1 MPLGRSSARVTR
13 YAAPAAFLAAATVA
27 VLLVRNGLERGER
40 RDGGAA
46 VTRTAARPASAA
58 RAERGTRSRPARA
71 RGYDRVRAGE
81 TLEHVAV
88 RFDTSVRRILALN
101 PGIDPTSLRIGQ
113 RVRVS

>member
-1 MPLGRSSARVTR
+1 MPFSRSSARVTR

-40 RDGGAA
+40 RDDATA
-46 VTRTAARPASAA
+46 VTKTTARPASAP
-58 RAERGTRSRPARA
+58 RGNRPAPSRPARN
-71 RGYDRVRAGE
+71 RRYYRVREGE
-81 TLEHVAV
+81 TLEQVAA

-113 RVRVS
+113 RVRVA